1 MPPSELRQELRNE
14 ETSWKQRKGKG
25 PNPHSYRLPVKE
37 NSGNKWGKARG
48 LVIPFKRKSTH
59 PVRDT
64 VSQTEAE
71 FHRLVKEWREATLI
85 SSSMTEI
92 FMHPAYM
99 RIIGLGKPAIR
110 LLLRELQRSPDHWF
124 WALHCI
130 TGADP
135 IKSNE
140 PVGFEK
146 MTKAWLEWGMEH
158 KYI

>member
-1 MPPSELRQELRNE
+1 MPPVELRQELQNE
-14 ETSWKQRKGKG
+14 KTSWRQRKGKG
-25 PNPHSYRLPVKE
+25 PNPPSYGPPGKE
-37 NSGNKWGKARG
+37 NLGNKWGKTSG
-48 LVIPFKRKSTH
+48 SVIAFKRKSKH
-59 PVRDT
+59 PLRDT
-64 VSQTEAE
+64 ISETEEE
-71 FHRLVKEWREATLI
+71 FYRLVKEWRGATLI

-110 LLLRELQRSPDHWF
+110 LLLRELQRSPNHWF

-140 PVGFEK
+140 PVDFEK